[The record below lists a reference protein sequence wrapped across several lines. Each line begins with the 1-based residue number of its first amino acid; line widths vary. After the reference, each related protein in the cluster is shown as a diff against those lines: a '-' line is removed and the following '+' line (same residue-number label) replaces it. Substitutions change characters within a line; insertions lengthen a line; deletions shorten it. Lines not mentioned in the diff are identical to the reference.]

1 MKINLSLAVLAAVA
15 FAVAASPADAAAKK
29 KSSKAKAAKVVV
41 TKPAPYFAAN
51 ANACFTAASTWWFP
65 IAAIG
70 VVGCGV
76 VYAVPVAVEGF
87 LVPQGGGKA

>member
-15 FAVAASPADAAAKK
+15 FTVAASPADAAKK
-29 KSSKAKAAKVVV
+29 KVAKAKAAKVVV

-51 ANACFTAASTWWFP
+51 ATACFNGASTWWFP
-65 IAAIG
+65 LAAIG

-87 LVPQGGGKA
+87 LVPQGGKA

>member
-15 FAVAASPADAAAKK
+15 FAVATSPADAATKK
-29 KSSKAKAAKVVV
+29 AAKAKAAKVVV

-70 VVGCGV
+70 AVGCGV
-76 VYAVPVAVEGF
+76 VYAIPVAVEGF